1 MSLCLLRRSSSIASK
16 FRWSGDL
23 RFRIHSTIPNNPP
36 SAVRMPAIMGDYFLE
51 NRDKNSTMR
60 PSVRSGSSPGINAAT
75 AATAA
80 KSAVTAPRAPSQSI
94 LSSWGMSVSMPLAG
108 CQKPSRRLISSH
120 AVLTTAPDTSATSHR
135 RVLIVWASRSI
146 EVSRPWYSPRL
157 AWDRSSKSRMTD
169 WRVSILA
176 TEILTSD
183 RRSLSSATWSVLI
196 LFQHLPQS
204 APIPRR
210 PYLSSVR

>member
-36 SAVRMPAIMGDYFLE
+36 SAVRMPAIMGVYLRE
-51 NRDKNSTMR
+51 NLDKKSTIFW
-60 PSVRSGSSPGINAAT
+60 SVRSGSSPGINAAT

-157 AWDRSSKSRMTD
+157 AWERSSISIITP

-176 TEILTSD
+176 MLSRTRLN
-183 RRSLSSATWSVLI
+183 RSASSATWSVLI
-196 LFQHLPQS
+196 LSQHLPRS

-210 PYLSSVR
+210 PYQSSVR